1 MNIKQIV
8 NVVIGIVLGL
18 LIAGGLFL
26 TSRAPAGKPVQLL
39 PSPTPE
45 PIMVYVTG
53 AVLRAGVYKLPR
65 ESRMVDAVQA
75 AGGFVEGADLNL
87 VNLAEVIKDGQQ
99 IVIPGLSTMPTPVLT
114 IGEGGILVTPTPFA
128 GTPININ
135 TADATLLETLPGIG
149 ETTAKSIVDYRK
161 ENGLFTRVE
170 DLLKIPGIGPSTLEE
185 IRGLITVGS

>member
-1 MNIKQIV
+1 MNIIKQIV

-45 PIMVYVTG
+45 PIVVYVTG

-114 IGEGGILVTPTPFA
+114 IGEGGILVTA
-128 GTPININ
+128 NQY
-135 TADATLLETLPGIG
+135 
-149 ETTAKSIVDYRK
+149 KYR
-161 ENGLFTRVE
+161 
-170 DLLKIPGIGPSTLEE
+170 
-185 IRGLITVGS
+185 